1 VTAYLVSGVVDG
13 CLFALLAV
21 ALVLVYQITGVLNF
35 AFGALGMVAVYIFS
49 TLALHMNSW
58 AAFGV
63 VFAGAA
69 ILGVVIGVA
78 ALPAQSSSTTVK
90 AVATLGVVSALQGLV
105 PLVWG
110 VQLRRT
116 PTLWNSVAFRSFG
129 VGITWQR
136 VLSVVVTLALSA
148 FAYAFFRRGNIGA
161 ALRAMATSPRTAQLV
176 GLPIRKL
183 WISAWAISTA
193 VAAGS
198 AMLVLPEIGFDP
210 GSQTFIILIPIAAA
224 LVANLRSVPV
234 AFVVALVLGIGGSVM
249 QGISSLAAYRD
260 ALPLAV
266 VLVGL
271 YAARTNR
278 VYERV

>member
-1 VTAYLVSGVVDG
+1 
-13 CLFALLAV
+13 
-21 ALVLVYQITGVLNF
+21 
-35 AFGALGMVAVYIFS
+35 
-49 TLALHMNSW
+49 
-58 AAFGV
+58 
-63 VFAGAA
+63 
-69 ILGVVIGVA
+69 
-78 ALPAQSSSTTVK
+78 
-90 AVATLGVVSALQGLV
+90 
-105 PLVWG
+105 VWG

-116 PTLWNSVAFRSFG
+116 PTLWDSIAFRPFD

-136 VLSVVVTLALSA
+136 VLSVVITLALSA
-148 FAYAFFRRGNIGA
+148 SAYAFFRRGTVGA

-224 LVANLRSVPV
+224 LVANLRSVQV
-234 AFVVALVLGIGGSVM
+234 AFCVALLLGIGGSAM